1 MVISSACRVE
11 QNSDDDHR
19 EDTPHLNLGISD
31 YDFRRLALERQKY
44 NPIRNNIFTVEEM
57 MRLKLVGRIIDKAQ
71 FKNEFEKTLVEYS
84 NLPPESLKL
93 SKELIRSNIKGT
105 G

>member
-1 MVISSACRVE
+1 
-11 QNSDDDHR
+11 
-19 EDTPHLNLGISD
+19 
-31 YDFRRLALERQKY
+31 
-44 NPIRNNIFTVEEM
+44 
-57 MRLKLVGRIIDKAQ
+57 MRLKLVGRIIDQSQ

-93 SKELIRSNIKGT
+93 SKELIRSNLQGP

>member
-1 MVISSACRVE
+1 M
-11 QNSDDDHR
+11 
-19 EDTPHLNLGISD
+19 
-31 YDFRRLALERQKY
+31 
-44 NPIRNNIFTVEEM
+44 EEM
-57 MRLKLVGRIIDKAQ
+57 MRLKLVGRIINEAQ

-93 SKELIRSNIKGT
+93 SKELIRSNIQGT

>member
-1 MVISSACRVE
+1 
-11 QNSDDDHR
+11 
-19 EDTPHLNLGISD
+19 
-31 YDFRRLALERQKY
+31 
-44 NPIRNNIFTVEEM
+44 M
-57 MRLKLVGRIIDKAQ
+57 MRLKLVGRIIDDTQ

-105 G
+105 GYSRIASSIDSAD

>member
-1 MVISSACRVE
+1 MEIVVDSR
-11 QNSDDDHR
+11 
-19 EDTPHLNLGISD
+19 HLDCEIKALGSGSQAGATLD
-31 YDFRRLALERQKY
+31 KLR
-44 NPIRNNIFTVEEM
+44 NPIRNNVFTVEEM
-57 MRLKLVGRIIDKAQ
+57 MRLKLVGRIIDEAQ